1 MSTQTTG
8 APELPANA
16 RQRSAAPK
24 VGLRAL
30 ATKNI
35 RQSGIA
41 IAFVAIIG
49 LFSILTGGLLL
60 SPGNLTNI
68 VLQYSYVL
76 ILSIGMLI
84 VIVAGHIDLSVGSLL
99 GLAGAVSA
107 FLVIKEGMP
116 WWTGMLAAIA
126 VGLIAGAWQ
135 GFWVARVG
143 IPAFIV
149 TLAGM
154 LIFRGLTFLV
164 LNNISLSPFPSQ
176 YQKVAS
182 GFLNGL
188 LGGPGYDV
196 FTLLVFALAVA
207 GYAVSLWRGRA
218 AKIEYNQPVESV
230 GLFITKIAV
239 IAVVVMAFAW
249 QLAHARGLPIVLI
262 LLAVLIIVY
271 TLVTNK
277 TTFGRHVYAMG
288 GNLKA
293 AQLSGV
299 RVKKVNFWIFVNN
312 GFLVALAGIVYS
324 SRSNGAQPAAGNGF
338 ELDAIA
344 ACFIGGAA
352 VTGGIGTVG
361 GAMIGGLI
369 MGTMSN
375 GMQLM
380 GIESSIQQVV
390 RGLVLLLAVAFDVW
404 NKRRAVGG

>member
-16 RQRSAAPK
+16 RQRSSAPK
-24 VGLRAL
+24 VGLKAL

-207 GYAVSLWRGRA
+207 GYAVSSWRC
-218 AKIEYNQPVESV
+218 
-230 GLFITKIAV
+230 
-239 IAVVVMAFAW
+239 
-249 QLAHARGLPIVLI
+249 
-262 LLAVLIIVY
+262 LLY
-271 TLVTNK
+271 TSPSP
-277 TTFGRHVYAMG
+277 R
-288 GNLKA
+288 
-293 AQLSGV
+293 
-299 RVKKVNFWIFVNN
+299 
-312 GFLVALAGIVYS
+312 
-324 SRSNGAQPAAGNGF
+324 
-338 ELDAIA
+338 D
-344 ACFIGGAA
+344 
-352 VTGGIGTVG
+352 
-361 GAMIGGLI
+361 
-369 MGTMSN
+369 
-375 GMQLM
+375 
-380 GIESSIQQVV
+380 
-390 RGLVLLLAVAFDVW
+390 
-404 NKRRAVGG
+404 

>member
-16 RQRSAAPK
+16 RQRSSAPK
-24 VGLRAL
+24 VGLKAL

-116 WWTGMLAAIA
+116 WWTGILAAIA

>member
-1 MSTQTTG
+1 MSTQKTG
-8 APELPANA
+8 ATELPANTL
-16 RQRSAAPK
+16 RPTGAPK
-24 VGLRAL
+24 ASLKDL
-30 ATKNI
+30 LTKNL

-49 LFSILTGGLLL
+49 LFAILTDGVLL

-76 ILSIGMLI
+76 ILAIGMLI

-107 FLVIKEGMP
+107 YIVIKQGMP

-154 LIFRGLTFLV
+154 LIFRGLTFTV
-164 LNNISLSPFPSQ
+164 LDNISLSPFPSQ
-176 YQKVAS
+176 YQQVAS

-188 LGGPGYDV
+188 LGGSGFDI

-207 GYAVSLWRGRA
+207 GYAVSSWRGRA
-218 AKIEYNQPVESV
+218 GKIEYNQPVESV
-230 GLFITKIAV
+230 GLFIFKIAL
-239 IAVVVMAFAW
+239 IALVVMAFAW

-271 TLVTNK
+271 TLVTTK

-299 RVKKVNFWIFVNN
+299 RVKRVNFWIFVNN